1 MTSQSQRDYARV
13 ERAIHFISDHHHESP
28 SLDEIAAAAHVSPY
42 HFQRLFTR
50 WAGVSPKK
58 FMQLATIGHARTALR
73 RHQNSVMNAAYES
86 GLSGPGRLHDL
97 FVSIE
102 AMTPGVFR
110 QQGAGLTITWETA
123 DSPFGTVIIAATDRG
138 ICHIAFVDDA
148 DSGLVG
154 LTAAFPRAAMIR
166 ASSTHQEQA
175 RRIFQDDW
183 SCSDRI
189 RLHLRATP
197 FQLQVWRALL
207 RLPMGQ
213 VASYGDVAMA
223 IGAPSSARAVGSA
236 IGQNPVAFLIP
247 CHRVIRAS
255 GQIGDYAWGAAR
267 KTAMIGWEGASA
279 GPS

>member
-1 MTSQSQRDYARV
+1 
-13 ERAIHFISDHHHESP
+13 
-28 SLDEIAAAAHVSPY
+28 
-42 HFQRLFTR
+42 
-50 WAGVSPKK
+50 
-58 FMQLATIGHARTALR
+58 
-73 RHQNSVMNAAYES
+73 
-86 GLSGPGRLHDL
+86 
-97 FVSIE
+97 
-102 AMTPGVFR
+102 
-110 QQGAGLTITWETA
+110 
-123 DSPFGTVIIAATDRG
+123 
-138 ICHIAFVDDA
+138 
-148 DSGLVG
+148 
-154 LTAAFPRAAMIR
+154 MIR

-175 RRIFQDDW
+175 RRIFKDDC

-267 KTAMIGWEGASA
+267 KTAMIGWEGARA